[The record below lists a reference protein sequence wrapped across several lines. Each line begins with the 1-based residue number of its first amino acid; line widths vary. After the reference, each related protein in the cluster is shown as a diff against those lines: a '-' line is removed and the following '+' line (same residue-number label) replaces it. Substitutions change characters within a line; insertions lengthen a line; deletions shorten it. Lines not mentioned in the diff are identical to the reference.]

1 MASNDCES
9 QVFANV
15 PEGFIKLLISITK
28 IAIGPSVRPE
38 FTLYRHKLC
47 DSLSMYQ
54 AAIQFK
60 GGRAEFR
67 RFRADGCP

>member
-9 QVFANV
+9 HVFANV

-38 FTLYRHKLC
+38 YTLNRHKLI
-47 DSLSMYQ
+47 DNLSMYQ
-54 AAIQFK
+54 ASVQFK

-67 RFRADGCP
+67 RF